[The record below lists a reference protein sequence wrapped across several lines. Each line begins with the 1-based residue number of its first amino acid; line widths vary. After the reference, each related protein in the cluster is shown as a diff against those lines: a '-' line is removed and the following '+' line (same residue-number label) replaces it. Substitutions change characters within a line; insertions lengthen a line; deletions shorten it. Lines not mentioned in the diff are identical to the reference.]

1 MKTISPKSVII
12 IFVIS
17 LFSISV
23 LANGLSF
30 RVRILEE
37 DNPQIEV
44 ELSAEL
50 KIITTTSG
58 LEVGDFN
65 DYFQAMKHQ
74 YILEEK
80 GISNTTIVSYFNY
93 VEISLDDAFTLLD
106 NRNEQDEQM
115 IKTLSEAEMELA
127 LKMVQ
132 NEDFYYAVQIGVYS
146 EEAVNRFF
154 DFPKKVDESITSKGY
169 YRYTYGKFYTLQDAK
184 DAMIMLQE
192 NYFENAFVVAFDKL
206 ERIPITAAL
215 EKEKRLLEESIAA
228 VRP

>member
-23 LANGLSF
+23 LASGLSF

-37 DNPQIEV
+37 DKPQIED
-44 ELSAEL
+44 ELPAEL
-50 KIITTTSG
+50 KIIATASG
-58 LEVGDFN
+58 LEVGDFR

-80 GISNTTIVSYFNY
+80 GISNTIIVSYFNY

-115 IKTLSEAEMELA
+115 IETLSEAEMELA

-146 EEAVNRFF
+146 EEGVNRFF
-154 DFPKKVDESITSKGY
+154 DFPKKVDESITPKGY
-169 YRYTYGKFYTLQDAK
+169 YRYTYGRFYTLQDAK

-206 ERIPITAAL
+206 ERIPLTAAI

-228 VRP
+228 VSP